1 VVFFIYAESVEV
13 AGKTSGRSGGVFWGE
28 EILEARVGIGLRAT
42 LKIRKLLV
50 LLNEKKAKNREFAV
64 VRCTAGTRIAI

>member
-1 VVFFIYAESVEV
+1 M
-13 AGKTSGRSGGVFWGE
+13 
-28 EILEARVGIGLRAT
+28 GIELKAM

-64 VRCTAGTRIAI
+64 FKYTAGTPTAI